1 MCYIVIRFYLFA
13 LNDLFCFGFWFV
25 YKWVLVWI
33 FLDISLFVC
42 SSGVYIAKVFN
53 CLSKRKWH
61 CWSCC
66 VLPFPSQL
74 WSRVF
79 GLINMIQLLFSFSG
93 SMYVCVYDVC
103 GASAWMLSVLSVS
116 SHPRSIPFTTR
127 TGIILANKQEWNS
140 IATEFILCDQ
150 CTQLKVFHC
159 IRVTSKRARTMF
171 FLCTSVLY
179 LKVRSDVYIRTGS
192 KYLL

>member
-1 MCYIVIRFYLFA
+1 
-13 LNDLFCFGFWFV
+13 
-25 YKWVLVWI
+25 
-33 FLDISLFVC
+33 
-42 SSGVYIAKVFN
+42 
-53 CLSKRKWH
+53 
-61 CWSCC
+61 
-66 VLPFPSQL
+66 
-74 WSRVF
+74 
-79 GLINMIQLLFSFSG
+79 MIQLLFSFSG

-179 LKVRSDVYIRTGS
+179 LKVRSNVSELDQSIFYRGVSFSHNILMTRGFHSCIQSSLSSPDTKVKCPYDKSIHP
-192 KYLL
+192 